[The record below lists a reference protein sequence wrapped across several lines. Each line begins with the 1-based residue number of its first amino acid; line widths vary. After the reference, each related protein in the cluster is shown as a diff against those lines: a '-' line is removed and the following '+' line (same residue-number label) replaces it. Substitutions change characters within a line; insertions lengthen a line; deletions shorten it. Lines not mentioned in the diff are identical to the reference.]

1 MSSVSNLSISY
12 MRKIIA
18 IGGGQIGG
26 KPGVASETLG
36 MDKEIIA
43 LCGKKN
49 PKLLFIP
56 TASGDA
62 SGYVEAVQNHFGKRL
77 GCQVDSLELLA
88 KKYAK
93 KEIEE
98 KIMKADIIYVGGG
111 NTLKL
116 MKAWRKFGVDE
127 LLKKAMKKGTV
138 MSGLSAG
145 SICWFRHGNS
155 DSARFGKNKQ
165 ASMMR
170 VKALGVINALHCPH
184 YDVEAGREQSLKEMM
199 QKTSGVAIAIDN
211 CAAIE
216 IIDDTYR
223 IIRTKQMANAYK
235 VYWKK
240 GKYYKEQ
247 IAAQKKFAPL
257 DGLLAK

>member
-1 MSSVSNLSISY
+1 

-18 IGGGQIGG
+18 IGGGEIRG
-26 KPGVASETLG
+26 KQGAASETLG
-36 MDKEIIA
+36 IDKEILA

-62 SGYVEAVQNHFGKRL
+62 SGYVETVKNHFGKRL

-88 KKYAK
+88 KKYSK
-93 KEIEE
+93 REIED
-98 KIMKADIIYVGGG
+98 KILKTDIIYVGGG

-116 MKAWRKFGVDE
+116 MKAWRKFGVDA
-127 LLKKAMKKGTV
+127 LLKKAMEKGVV

-145 SICWFRHGNS
+145 SICWFRQGNS

-165 ASMMR
+165 ASMIR

-184 YDVEAGREQSLKEMM
+184 YDVEKGREQSLKEMM
-199 QKTSGVAIAIDN
+199 RKTSGVAIAIDN

-216 IIDDTYR
+216 VIDGTYR
-223 IIRTKQMANAYK
+223 IIRTKKTANAYK
-235 VYWKK
+235 VYWKQ
-240 GKYYKEQ
+240 GKYFKEQ
-247 IAAQKKFAPL
+247 IVVQKKFAPL
-257 DGLLAK
+257 SALLSK